1 MKDLHG
7 IIFAYRESPSLR
19 ELAQARNACSVP
31 FGGRYRLIDFALSNL
46 VNAGVDDV
54 GLIVHSSYQ
63 SLLDHVGSGKDWD
76 LSRKHGGLRI
86 LPPFGYSGA
95 NVKQSDH
102 YRGRMEALAGV
113 RSYLDKIRQD
123 YVILCSG
130 DLAANLPIE
139 DAFDQ
144 HLESGADIT
153 AICVPAS
160 TDDPQRTTYFTLD
173 EDNRVV
179 DVMASPS
186 TPAGV
191 ASLECYILSKSLL
204 LSLVDRCSAHNNPSF
219 NQGVLLSDVGKMLNI
234 RAFLFDGYAAHLMTV
249 AGYFVRSMEL
259 LDPRVRASL
268 FNPERPIKTKDMS
281 NPSTIYGPAARSVNS
296 LIADGCVIEGTVIN
310 SILSRE
316 VRVEKGAV
324 VENCILM
331 QGTTVQPGATLRY
344 TITDKN
350 VRVCQ
355 NRMLMGHGTYPM
367 VIAKN
372 QIV

>member
-7 IIFAYRESPSLR
+7 IIFAYRESPNLR
-19 ELAQARNACSVP
+19 ELAQVRNACSVP

-86 LPPFGYSGA
+86 LPPFGYSGT
-95 NVKQSDH
+95 NVSSEH

-113 RSYLDKIRQD
+113 RSYLQKIRQD
-123 YVILCSG
+123 YVFLCSG
-130 DLAANLPIE
+130 DLAANLPISE
-139 DAFDQ
+139 AFEQ
-144 HLESGADIT
+144 HLSSGADIT
-153 AICVPAS
+153 AICVPS
-160 TDDPQRTTYFTLD
+160 TTSDPQRTTYFTLGENNKVTD
-173 EDNRVV
+173 ITVGPNV
-179 DVMASPS
+179 PS
-186 TPAGV
+186 GIV
-191 ASLECYILSKSLL
+191 SLECYILSKSLL
-204 LSLVDRCSAHNNPSF
+204 LSLVDRCATHNAHSF
-219 NQGVLLSDVGKMLNI
+219 NQGVLLGMGDQLDI
-234 RAFLFDGYAAHLMTV
+234 RAFMFDGYAAHLM
-249 AGYFVRSMEL
+249 AIGGYFIRSMEL

-281 NPSTIYGPAARSVNS
+281 NPSTIYGTEAHSVNS
-296 LIADGCVIEGTVIN
+296 MISDGCVIEGTVIN

-324 VENCILM
+324 VENCILL
-331 QGTTVQPGATLRY
+331 QGTTVQAGATLRY

-355 NRMLMGHGTYPM
+355 GRMLMGHGTYPM